1 MGVGARDPHL
11 HERTGRAM
19 KWELRD
25 RVPYAFAYRFMLP
38 TIRRT
43 IRVLPTSAV
52 RRLRDRAE
60 MREASATYMHT
71 MDETD
76 RVGILRRMAVDR
88 FDVRSDATY
97 IYLRELRRRSGREQ

>member
-1 MGVGARDPHL
+1 M
-11 HERTGRAM
+11 T
-19 KWELRD
+19 WELRD
-25 RVPYAFAYRFMLP
+25 RVPYVFAYSILLP
-38 TIRRT
+38 TLRRT

-60 MREASATYMHT
+60 RREASATYIFR

-88 FDVRSDATY
+88 FDVRSDALG
-97 IYLRELRRRSGREQ
+97 IHLSELRRRSGREQ